1 MRAAR
6 VHFSGNVRGWLAID
20 REIGA
25 RVAQRIRAERPQVA
39 FCALTGIDKTSHS
52 QGHSAQ
58 VVRDGAATGRVT
70 SARVSERLGKVIGLA
85 WVEPE
90 RAEEGKTIA
99 IRIDGV
105 LHEASITLS
114 PFYDRE
120 GALLRS

>member
-1 MRAAR
+1 
-6 VHFSGNVRGWLAID
+6 
-20 REIGA
+20 
-25 RVAQRIRAERPQVA
+25 
-39 FCALTGIDKTSHS
+39 
-52 QGHSAQ
+52 

-90 RAEEGKTIA
+90 RAEEGETIA

-105 LHEASITLS
+105 LHDAAITLT
-114 PFYDRE
+114 PFYDPA